1 MFEPGVSWYVLN
13 PSEIHAFGYGLLDG
27 LKVWKRTPVIAYEDI
42 DKLTISP
49 EWKVDLRTKYH
60 YYYVGYE
67 IPEMVSYVGV
77 VIYLAVTNLPALVGM
92 ALPYFG
98 LNI

>member
-27 LKVWKRTPVIAYEDI
+27 LKVWKRNPIIAYEDI
-42 DKLTISP
+42 DKLPISP
-49 EWKVDLRTKYH
+49 EWKVELRLKYH

-67 IPEMVSYVGV
+67 LPEVTSYIVV
-77 VIYLAVTNLPALVGM
+77 VIYLAVTNTQLLMKM
-92 ALPYFG
+92 ALPYFRM
-98 LNI
+98 

>member
-1 MFEPGVSWYVLN
+1 MFEPGVPWYVLH

-27 LKVWKRTPVIAYEDI
+27 LKVWKRNPIIAYEDI
-42 DKLTISP
+42 DKLPISP
-49 EWKVDLRTKYH
+49 EWKVELRLKYH

-67 IPEMVSYVGV
+67 LPEVTSYIVV
-77 VIYLAVTNLPALVGM
+77 VIYLAVTNTQLLMKM

-98 LNI
+98 M

>member
-1 MFEPGVSWYVLN
+1 MFEPGVPWYELN

-27 LKVWKRTPVIAYEDI
+27 LKVWKRKPVVEFEDI
-42 DKLTISP
+42 DKLPISP
-49 EWKVDLRTKYH
+49 EWKDDLKKKYH

-67 IPEMVSYVGV
+67 LPEMVSYIAV
-77 VIYLAVTNLPALVGM
+77 VIYLAATNLPTLMKM

-98 LNI
+98 M

>member
-1 MFEPGVSWYVLN
+1 MFEPGVPWYVLH

-27 LKVWKRTPVIAYEDI
+27 LKVWKRNPIIAYEEI
-42 DKLTISP
+42 DKLPISP
-49 EWKVDLRTKYH
+49 EWKVELRLKYH

-67 IPEMVSYVGV
+67 LPEVTSYIVV
-77 VIYLAVTNLPALVGM
+77 VIYLAVTNTQLLMKM

-98 LNI
+98 M